1 MTEIKRKLTNA
12 ETTVKDALYDAF
24 RGIVIIW
31 CLLLV
36 TYFCVKAFT
45 PESFA
50 TPTAG
55 LWSTAGIILSG
66 LFVAI
71 HSLFKK

>member
-1 MTEIKRKLTNA
+1 MTELKNKLAKA
-12 ETTVKDALYDAF
+12 ETSVKNALYDAF

-31 CLLLV
+31 SLLLV
-36 TYFCVKAFT
+36 SYISMQAFT

-50 TPTAG
+50 KPTAG
-55 LWSTAGIILSG
+55 LWSTAGLVITG

>member
-1 MTEIKRKLTNA
+1 MTELKNKLTKA
-12 ETTVKDALYDAF
+12 EQKVKIALFDAF

-31 CLLLV
+31 ALV
-36 TYFCVKAFT
+36 LVSYISIQAFT

-50 TPTAG
+50 KPTAG